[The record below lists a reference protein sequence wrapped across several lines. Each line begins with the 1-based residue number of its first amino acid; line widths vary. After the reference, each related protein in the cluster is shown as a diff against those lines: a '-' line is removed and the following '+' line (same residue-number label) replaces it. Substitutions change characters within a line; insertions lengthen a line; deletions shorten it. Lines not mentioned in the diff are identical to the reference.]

1 MTTTPCSS
9 TFTLSTSSS
18 FQANTPILILSSLLE
33 TSKSFSYILETN
45 THSPQKYFQIYKSTL
60 SRLLSFDIF
69 FSGVSHSTHNS
80 ISLQSIYYI
89 IDSIQH
95 RSYIKIYLLPII
107 GSIISLENPNTLQQ
121 VLDRQKHL
129 LNNIAYPLAE
139 FFARTF
145 SFDKYEKSLNKYND
159 HKIAL
164 NYKVNNFLRLLDLYS
179 KCLINYKKNK
189 EVKSYREMKTYDYI
203 IIHHLNSICNVC
215 DTYENKGYFIK
226 VLLDEIYSTSLKLYN
241 EYIMNWIVNEIP
253 IEIMLDFLESIIDKM
268 LDLHDK
274 DKDITK
280 KMFLLIERFNT
291 NKTNTNNINEN
302 NDNTSCASFNKDK
315 KFKVNI
321 FVSIIEKIITTI
333 KEVTCTN
340 IIELKEHLQRI
351 LILLMFIKEYKPSHK
366 DFDCFKYY
374 QILIECFEI
383 FITLVNTKNDS
394 NIEIN
399 EISSQYDLLLEIMFS
414 ENIHVFKNKPL
425 ISITNHF
432 NIPSM
437 QKYNLTLLTYIN
449 TQSLEIIN
457 TKAKIDILI
466 TLIKNVCHSI
476 PEPSS
481 VNLIYITLS
490 KTISNIYSPNI
501 ETLLSLFIM
510 FKNIFINSNS
520 FLIETC
526 LCPYLSTLIQ
536 IIQTIEFSY
545 SYKHNYILNNQL
557 TTSQTKTQVE
567 YDITSYNNDS
577 MYTYLKGIIMII
589 RDTINSDYL
598 EYAEVI
604 TVYLIKCLKVCG
616 GFSFMINA
624 FEETCW
630 DLICVFRNLI
640 ETEISDL
647 EIKVELI
654 KEFISV
660 LNDMTIL
667 SFEHYKEIAIYVSD
681 EVKKH
686 ILKREGSAIVVL
698 LSVDLFDRN
707 HYGYVDKE
715 RIKRNI
721 IYAEKEY
728 ALLVTQKKDFRLIK
742 KILEKKIYYFFKIQG
757 LFDVSEIYEIQKKII
772 DVCDG
777 DDDDEEDEEMI
788 KQRKVIDIIMADF
801 EKKLTV
807 KEMF

>member
-1 MTTTPCSS
+1 MTTSSFPS

-18 FQANTPILILSSLLE
+18 LQAKTPILILSSLLE
-33 TSKSFSYILETN
+33 SSKSFSYKLETN
-45 THSPQKYFQIYKSTL
+45 THSPNEYFHIYKSILTKL
-60 SRLLSFDIF
+60 SSYDIF
-69 FSGVSHSTHNS
+69 FSGLSQSTHNS
-80 ISLQSIYYI
+80 IPLQSIYYM

-95 RSYIKIYLLPII
+95 RSYIKIYLLPIL
-107 GSIISLENPNTLQQ
+107 GNLISLENPNTLTQF
-121 VLDRQKHL
+121 LDRQKYL

-145 SFDKYEKSLNKYND
+145 SFDTYEDSLNRYND
-159 HKIAL
+159 HKISL
-164 NYKVNNFLRLLDLYS
+164 NYKVNNILRLLDLYS
-179 KCLINYKKNK
+179 KCLIDYKKNK

-226 VLLDEIYSTSLKLYN
+226 VLLGEIYSTSLKLYN
-241 EYIMNWIVNEIP
+241 EYIVNWIINEMP
-253 IEIMLDFLESIIDKM
+253 IEIMMEFLENIIDKM
-268 LDLHDK
+268 LSLHDK
-274 DKDITK
+274 DKEITK
-280 KMFLLIERFNT
+280 KLFLLIERFNN
-291 NKTNTNNINEN
+291 NKTNTN
-302 NDNTSCASFNKDK
+302 DTKCTSFNKED
-315 KFKVNI
+315 KFKVNVFI
-321 FVSIIEKIITTI
+321 SIIEKIITEI
-333 KEVTCTN
+333 KKATCTN
-340 IIELKEHLQRI
+340 ITELKEQLQRI
-351 LILLMFIKEYKPSHK
+351 LILLMFIKEYKPFHK
-366 DFDCFKYY
+366 EFDCFKYY
-374 QILIECFEI
+374 KKLIECFEF
-383 FITLVNTKNDS
+383 FITSVNSKSDS
-394 NIEIN
+394 NTDIN
-399 EISSQYDLLLEIMFS
+399 DISSQYDLLLEIMFS
-414 ENIHVFKNKPL
+414 ENIHIFKNKPL

-432 NIPSM
+432 NIQSM
-437 QKYNLTLLTYIN
+437 QKYNLTILTYIN

-457 TKAKIDILI
+457 TKTKINIII
-466 TLIKNVCHSI
+466 TLIKNICHSI

-481 VNLIYITLS
+481 CNIIYATLS

-510 FKNIFINSNS
+510 FKNIFTNSNS

-526 LCPYLSTLIQ
+526 LCPYLSNLIQ
-536 IIQTIEFSY
+536 IIQTIEHIY
-545 SYKHNYILNNQL
+545 SYKHNYISDNQL
-557 TTSQTKTQVE
+557 TISQFKPQVE
-567 YDITSYNNDS
+567 YDISSYNDES

-589 RDTINSDYL
+589 RDTINTDYL
-598 EYAEVI
+598 EYAEII
-604 TVYLIKCLKVCG
+604 TVYLTKCLKVCG

-654 KEFISV
+654 KDFISV

-667 SFEHYKEIAIYVSD
+667 SFDHYKEIAIYISD
-681 EVKKH
+681 EIKKN

-698 LSVDLFDRN
+698 LSVDLFDRDT
-707 HYGYVDKE
+707 YGYVDKE

-742 KILEKKIYYFFKIQG
+742 KILEKKIYYFFKIKG

-772 DVCDG
+772 EVCER
-777 DDDDEEDEEMI
+777 DDEDEEDEEMI